1 MNNFDMIVISAEK
14 ENILVVM
21 KTSEPPFDY
30 LAEIEAS
37 LREKHYIGVVMI
49 DELLHSGNTE
59 ERFIQGYF
67 DGARFDSGQFAFEL
81 VPKKSKLREPVCFY
95 LHQDR
100 ESMAVSFKKKIRS
113 NTKSI
118 IAKNGS
124 AFFVHKKEVLL
135 RGKR

>member
-1 MNNFDMIVISAEK
+1 MNNFDMIVISEEK

-81 VPKKSKLREPVCFY
+81 WIITF
-95 LHQDR
+95 DR
-100 ESMAVSFKKKIRS
+100 VH
-113 NTKSI
+113 SI
-118 IAKNGS
+118 VDQRAYVGLIALTLDGIPARIDGYPEDILGS
-124 AFFVHKKEVLL
+124 VFIAAL
-135 RGKR
+135 

>member
-1 MNNFDMIVISAEK
+1 MNNFDMIVISEKK

-37 LREKHYIGVVMI
+37 LRERRYIGVVMI

-67 DGARFDSGQFAFEL
+67 DSEKFAFEF

-95 LHQDR
+95 LYQDR
-100 ESMAVSFKKKIRS
+100 ESLEY
-113 NTKSI
+113 SI
-118 IAKNGS
+118 LTTRQQKMIEHGCII
-124 AFFVHKKEVLL
+124 
-135 RGKR
+135 

>member
-1 MNNFDMIVISAEK
+1 MNDFDMILINE

-30 LAEIEAS
+30 LTEIATS
-37 LREKHYIGVVMI
+37 LRKRKYIGIVMI

-67 DGARFDSGQFAFEL
+67 DGDQFDDGRFTFEL

-95 LHQDR
+95 LFQDR
-100 ESMAVSFKKKIRS
+100 ESLEYSVLTTRQQKLIEHGC
-113 NTKSI
+113 I
-118 IAKNGS
+118 I
-124 AFFVHKKEVLL
+124 
-135 RGKR
+135 

>member
-1 MNNFDMIVISAEK
+1 
-14 ENILVVM
+14 M

-37 LREKHYIGVVMI
+37 LRERCYIGVVMI

-67 DGARFDSGQFAFEL
+67 DGVQFDSGKFAFEP

-95 LHQDR
+95 LYQDR
-100 ESMAVSFKKKIRS
+100 ESLEY
-113 NTKSI
+113 SI
-118 IAKNGS
+118 LTTRQQKMIEHGCII
-124 AFFVHKKEVLL
+124 
-135 RGKR
+135 

>member
-37 LREKHYIGVVMI
+37 LRERCYIGVVMI

-67 DGARFDSGQFAFEL
+67 DGVQFDGEKFAFEL

-95 LHQDR
+95 LYQDR
-100 ESMAVSFKKKIRS
+100 ESLEY
-113 NTKSI
+113 SI
-118 IAKNGS
+118 LTTRQQKMIEHGCII
-124 AFFVHKKEVLL
+124 
-135 RGKR
+135 

>member
-49 DELLHSGNTE
+49 DELLG
-59 ERFIQGYF
+59 I
-67 DGARFDSGQFAFEL
+67 L
-81 VPKKSKLREPVCFY
+81 
-95 LHQDR
+95 
-100 ESMAVSFKKKIRS
+100 
-113 NTKSI
+113 
-118 IAKNGS
+118 
-124 AFFVHKKEVLL
+124 
-135 RGKR
+135 

>member
-1 MNNFDMIVISAEK
+1 MNNFDMIVISEEK

-67 DGARFDSGQFAFEL
+67 DGARF
-81 VPKKSKLREPVCFY
+81 EPVCFY

-100 ESMAVSFKKKIRS
+100 ESLEY
-113 NTKSI
+113 SI
-118 IAKNGS
+118 LTTRQQKLIEHGCII
-124 AFFVHKKEVLL
+124 
-135 RGKR
+135 

>member
-1 MNNFDMIVISAEK
+1 MNNFDMIVIREEK

-67 DGARFDSGQFAFEL
+67 DGARFDSGQLAFEL

-100 ESMAVSFKKKIRS
+100 ESLEY
-113 NTKSI
+113 SI
-118 IAKNGS
+118 LTTRQQKLIEHGCII
-124 AFFVHKKEVLL
+124 
-135 RGKR
+135 

>member
-1 MNNFDMIVISAEK
+1 MNNFDMIVISEKK

-37 LREKHYIGVVMI
+37 LKERRYIGVVMI

-59 ERFIQGYF
+59 ERFIHGYF
-67 DGARFDSGQFAFEL
+67 DGVQFDSGKFAFEL

-95 LHQDR
+95 LQK
-100 ESMAVSFKKKIRS
+100 VWNILF
-113 NTKSI
+113 
-118 IAKNGS
+118 
-124 AFFVHKKEVLL
+124 
-135 RGKR
+135 

>member
-1 MNNFDMIVISAEK
+1 MIYLRFYEEKRMETFELVEEK

-67 DGARFDSGQFAFEL
+67 DGAKFDS
-81 VPKKSKLREPVCFY
+81 
-95 LHQDR
+95 
-100 ESMAVSFKKKIRS
+100 
-113 NTKSI
+113 
-118 IAKNGS
+118 
-124 AFFVHKKEVLL
+124 
-135 RGKR
+135 

>member
-37 LREKHYIGVVMI
+37 LRERCYIGVVMI

-67 DGARFDSGQFAFEL
+67 DGVQFDSEKFAFEL

-95 LHQDR
+95 LYQDR
-100 ESMAVSFKKKIRS
+100 ESLEY
-113 NTKSI
+113 SI
-118 IAKNGS
+118 LTTRQQKMIEHGCII
-124 AFFVHKKEVLL
+124 
-135 RGKR
+135 